1 MKKNMLFLSLIA
13 LFLVF
18 PNLSVKALRPGEI
31 RNRNICPNFE
41 LANARDDGLLDN
53 GTCYDSYGEA
63 KNAMYNTNNDNLV
76 IIENGMIIDAKYA
89 VIDYDINYS
98 SDAGLN
104 NLGYIKVYDNS
115 TSSDYS
121 GHYIRST
128 QPDDA
133 VVLDYDYNTKR
144 IKVKVAGLIGWID
157 KNYGIATLY
166 DVVPLVWAKSPQKY
180 IVSDN
185 GITHVLPGNVYGD
198 KGDYSITIDLKPT
211 MLNNGTYYSYDGHYF
226 YNDMKTMI
234 NDYKNNT
241 YASSVNP
248 NNPFYNYYQYLSF
261 RTKTTYNADNLN
273 QFINRGT
280 GGSTSSKLYNTGES
294 FINAQNNYGINAA
307 LMLAI
312 GINESGWGNSNIAQ
326 SKNNLFGLGAVDSNP
341 YLASGSF
348 NTPGDCIDAFA
359 YSWLSYGFIQ
369 PGDYRFKGANLGT
382 KAEGLNYKYA
392 SDPFWAEKAAHNY
405 FELDKMFDFQERK
418 QNEYQIAVLNN
429 NYSGVYAKKTPNGVD
444 IDNETASNT
453 SRFYKYEVMDS
464 AVVIL
469 GEETDQNGVVWY
481 KIQSDPTLTPNLS
494 YTNADSKSNPRYN
507 YNWNSQVYVSSQYFR
522 KITDKVT
529 SYPTENNSQSTTPP
543 PPPTEKS
550 VETIINNASY
560 RTQNGFVS
568 NIGLGFDTNKIINDI
583 KNNGAVEVITMDV
596 NGNPKSGRLATGDII
611 EIKTAREDKKFTI
624 VISGDTSG
632 DGEVSAVDYVRIKNH
647 IMETSRLSGAY
658 EKAADFNNDGGISAS
673 DYVKVKNYIMEQ

>member
-1 MKKNMLFLSLIA
+1 MKKNMLFLALIA

-31 RNRNICPNFE
+31 YGRNVCPNFE
-41 LANARDDGLLDN
+41 LANAREDGGLDN

-98 SDAGLN
+98 NNEQLK

-115 TSSDYS
+115 TTSDTS
-121 GHYIRST
+121 RHYIRSSW
-128 QPDDA
+128 PDDA
-133 VVLDYDYNTKR
+133 VVIDYDYNTKR
-144 IKVKVAGLIGWID
+144 VKIKVAGLIGWID
-157 KNYGIATLY
+157 KYYAGESLY
-166 DVVPLVWAKSPQKY
+166 DIVPLAWAKTPQSY
-180 IVSDN
+180 TVSDS
-185 GITHVLPGNVYGD
+185 GITHVLPGNVYGE
-198 KGDYSITIDLKPT
+198 KGNLYYTIDLKPT

-241 YASSVNP
+241 YTSSINP
-248 NNPFYNYYQYLSF
+248 NNPFYSYYQYLSL
-261 RTKTTYNADNLN
+261 RTKTTYNADNIN

-280 GGSTSSKLYNTGES
+280 GNNPSSKLYNTGEA
-294 FINAQNNYGINAA
+294 FINAQNNFGINAA

-326 SKNNLFGLGAVDSNP
+326 TKNNLFGLGAVDSNP

-348 NTPGDCIDAFA
+348 NSPADCIDAFA

-369 PGDYRFKGANLGT
+369 PGDWRFKGANLGN
-382 KAEGLNYKYA
+382 KAEGLNLAYA
-392 SDPFWAEKAAHNY
+392 SDPFWAEKAANNY
-405 FELDKMFDFQERK
+405 FELDKYFGFQERK
-418 QNEYQIAVLNN
+418 QNEYTIGVLNN
-429 NYSGVYAKKTPNGVD
+429 NYSGVYAKKTPNGED
-444 IDNETASNT
+444 IDNETSSNT
-453 SRFYKYEVMDS
+453 SRFYKYQVMDS

-469 GEETDQNGVVWY
+469 GEETDSNGVVWY
-481 KIQSDPTLTPNLS
+481 KIQSDPTLTPSLS

-507 YNWNSQVYVSSQYFR
+507 YNWNSQVYVSSKYFR

-529 SYPTENNSQSTTPP
+529 EYPIENNSSSTEPP
-543 PPPTEKS
+543 APPTEKS

-560 RTQNGFVS
+560 RTQNNFIS
-568 NIGLGFDTNKIINDI
+568 NIGLGTDNNKIINDI
-583 KNNGAVEVITMDV
+583 KNNGASEVIIMDV
-596 NGNPKSGRLATGDII
+596 NGNTKSGRLATGDIV
-611 EIKTAREDKKFTI
+611 EVKTTREDKKFTI
-624 VISGDTSG
+624 VVSGDTSG

-647 IMETSRLSGAY
+647 IMETSRLSGAF

-673 DYVKVKNYIMEQ
+673 DYVKVKNYIMGQ